1 MCGASSVADMRSLL
15 IWGATGHAKV
25 LHEAIADSDFT
36 LEVLVDN
43 RVVPTPLPGVAV
55 LEGAA
60 GLDAWL
66 AARGGPGGLHFMVA
80 IGGARG
86 ADRLAIAALL
96 QQRGLQPATL
106 VHRSAFVARGAVL
119 GSGCQVLAQAAVCAA
134 ATLGKGVI
142 VNTAASV
149 DHDCVLGDGVHLA
162 PGARLAGEVV
172 VGERVFIGTGA
183 IVLPRVRIGAD
194 AVIGAGAV
202 VLRDVAAGATMVG
215 NPARVLP

>member
-1 MCGASSVADMRSLL
+1 MRSLL

-25 LHEAIADSDFT
+25 LHEALAVSGYR
-36 LEVLVDN
+36 LEVLVDR
-43 RVVPTPLPGVAV
+43 RVLPTPVPGVAV
-55 LEGAA
+55 LEGEA

-66 AARGGPGGLHFMVA
+66 AARGGAGGLHFMVA

-86 ADRLAIAALL
+86 SDRLAVAALL
-96 QQRGLQPATL
+96 EARGLQPATL
-106 VHRSAFVARGAVL
+106 LHRTAFVAASAVL
-119 GSGCQVLAQAAVCAA
+119 GSSCQVLAQAAVCAA

-142 VNTAASV
+142 INTAASV

-172 VGERVFIGTGA
+172 LGERVFVGTGA
-183 IVLPRVRIGAD
+183 IVLPRVRVGVG

-202 VLRDVAAGATMVG
+202 VLKDVQAGVTVAG
-215 NPARVLP
+215 NPARPIY